1 MFFLKMAIKNLSR
14 HKRRTVITALIIAF
28 AILIYIL
35 TEGLMI
41 GMTEMSFNNIINLES
56 GHLQVANP
64 EYWDDRR
71 ELPLRDLITPS
82 AEVESEL
89 KKTEGFVALTERL
102 NFSVNLNNGID
113 ELPVTGIGIDLGQD
127 SQVFEL
133 DQHLVE
139 GRMPEPGSREVIMG
153 AKLAELMDFKLGDYA
168 IMLIRTEEKTFNTID
183 GEIVGLFNTPHPS
196 LNESNV
202 FIPLETAQQSLNIE
216 DKISQYV
223 LRLEDQ
229 DLAEKTAVGLTQ
241 RLEGDLNAYSWK
253 DSAESLVT
261 MLEMQAIET
270 QVILAIILTMAAVGI
285 VNTVILSALERME
298 ELGMM
303 KALGMHQREIV
314 YTFMGEAAGIG
325 IIGGIMGL
333 IMGAVGLWIFNLN
346 GLDMAAMTGGGDVTY
361 GFPLSGTIYVGWE
374 VSSFVFVFVYGVSVS
389 VLASIFPALWA
400 ARKDPIK
407 AIYHR

>member
-56 GHLQVANP
+56 GHLQVADQD
-64 EYWDDRR
+64 YWEDRR

-89 KKTEGFVALTERL
+89 KKTAGFIALTERL

-113 ELPVTGIGIDLGQD
+113 ELPVTGIGIDLEKD
-127 SQVFEL
+127 SRVFEL
-133 DQHLVE
+133 DQYLVE
-139 GRMPEPGSREVIMG
+139 GRMPESGSSEVIMG
-153 AKLAELMDFKLGDYA
+153 AKLAELMDFRLGDYA
-168 IMLIRTEEKTFNTID
+168 VMLIRTEEKTFNTID

-196 LNESNV
+196 LNESDV
-202 FIPLETAQQSLNIE
+202 FISLKTAQQSLNVK
-216 DKISQYV
+216 DKISHYV
-223 LRLEDQ
+223 LRLEDREQ
-229 DLAEKTAVGLTQ
+229 AVKAAADLSQ
-241 RLEGDLNAYSWK
+241 RLEGGLKAYSWK
-253 DSAESLVT
+253 DAAESLVT

-325 IIGGIMGL
+325 IIGGLMG
-333 IMGAVGLWIFNLN
+333 ITMGSIGLWIFNFY
-346 GLDMAAMTGGGDVTY
+346 GLDMSALTAGGDITY
-361 GFPLSGTIYVGWE
+361 GFPLSGTIYLGWE
-374 VSSFVFVFVYGVSVS
+374 ISSFIFVFAYGVSVS

-400 ARKDPIK
+400 ARKDPVK

>member
-1 MFFLKMAIKNLSR
+1 MFFLKMAVKNLSR

-35 TEGLMI
+35 TEGLML

-56 GHLQVANP
+56 GHLQVADQN
-64 EYWDDRR
+64 YWEDRR
-71 ELPLRDLITPS
+71 QLPMRDLITPS
-82 AEVESEL
+82 AETETEL
-89 KKTEGFVALTERL
+89 ENTDGFVALTKRL

-113 ELPVTGIGIDLGQD
+113 ELPVSGVGIDLARD
-127 SQVFEL
+127 SDVFEL
-133 DQHLVE
+133 DQHLVA
-139 GRMPEPGSREVIMG
+139 GRMPEPASNEVIMG
-153 AKLAELMDFKLGDYA
+153 AKLAELMDFELGDYA
-168 IMLIRTEEKTFNTID
+168 IMLIRNEEKTFNTID

-196 LNESNV
+196 LNESNI
-202 FIPLETAQQSLNIE
+202 FLPLETAQQRLNVGS
-216 DKISQYV
+216 KISHYV

-229 DLAEKTAVGLTQ
+229 DQAVQAAANLSQ
-241 RLEGDLNAYSWK
+241 RLTGELNAYSWK
-253 DSAESLVT
+253 DAAASLVT

-270 QVILAIILTMAAVGI
+270 QIILAIILTLAAVGI
-285 VNTVILSALERME
+285 INTVILSALERME

-325 IIGGIMGL
+325 IIGGIMGI
-333 IMGAVGLWIFNLN
+333 IMGSIGLWIFNYN
-346 GLDMAAMTGGGDVTY
+346 GLDMSALTAGGDITY
-361 GFPLSGTIYVGWE
+361 GFPLSGTIYAGWE
-374 VSSFVFVFVYGVSVS
+374 ISSFVFVFVYGVLVS

-400 ARKDPIK
+400 ARKDPVK